1 MEGQGTDSASVTT
14 LRRFRT
20 FRSKSLSSF
29 KKQLS
34 VSAAASLQAL
44 VFDCD
49 GVILES
55 KHLHRQAYNDAFSHF
70 NVRCPSSSDESQQ
83 PFN

>member
-14 LRRFRT
+14 LDHFRT
-20 FRSKSLSSF
+20 FRSKSLSSS

-34 VSAAASLQAL
+34 ISASASLQAL

-49 GVILES
+49 DVILES
-55 KHLHRQAYNDAFSHF
+55 KHLHCQAYNDAFAHF
-70 NVRCPSSSDESQQ
+70 NVRYPSSSDES
-83 PFN
+83 